1 MSSFSS
7 LADEDLLSFV
17 IADNYSAFLELRRR
31 YHAMK
36 VTLVNNFLYSNNCYG
51 VSRDELLTA
60 ADEAFYYN
68 AIKYNPSRGLFKNF
82 ARLIMDRGIKDF
94 LKETIKER
102 GMCFKAKSFNE
113 GTDSAARDDES
124 NEFCDNVGS
133 IESYD
138 YLFLI
143 DEFKTLLET
152 NEALTNKDKSVA
164 ELIIIEGFSVKET
177 AKILKMS
184 MSKIYYSYKKIQNL
198 IANLISFD

>member
-1 MSSFSS
+1 MFNFNS
-7 LADEDLLSFV
+7 LSDEDLLSFV

-31 YHAMK
+31 YHSLK

-68 AIKYNPSRGLFKNF
+68 AIKFDPSRGIFRNF
-82 ARLIMDRGIKDF
+82 ARLIMDRGIRDF

-113 GTDSAARDDES
+113 GTDSSARDEDS
-124 NEFCDNVGS
+124 YEFCDNVGFN
-133 IESYD
+133 ENYGV
-138 YLFLI
+138 LFLI
-143 DEFKTLLET
+143 DEFKELIDA
-152 NEALTNKDKSVA
+152 NEALSNKDKSVA
-164 ELIIIEGFSVKET
+164 ELMIIDGLSVKET

-184 MSKIYYSYKKIQNL
+184 LSRIYYSYKKIQDL
-198 IANLISFD
+198 FTNLISLD